1 MESGK
6 LKINAAQN
14 KKHLP
19 ERKKQLFNLKWKVE
33 N

>member
-19 ERKKQLFNLKWKVE
+19 ERKKQLF
-33 N
+33 